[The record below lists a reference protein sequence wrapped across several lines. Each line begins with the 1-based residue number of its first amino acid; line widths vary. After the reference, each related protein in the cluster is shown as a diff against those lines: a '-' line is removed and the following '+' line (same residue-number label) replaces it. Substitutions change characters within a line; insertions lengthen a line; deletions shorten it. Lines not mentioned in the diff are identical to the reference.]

1 MAMRFDE
8 LIQSIEKI
16 APEHTQESWD
26 NSGVQIATGKL
37 QIEKVLT
44 SLELTDEIVEEAIRE
59 EADMIITHHP
69 LIFGGIKSIDF
80 RDVTGSLIIKLM
92 SAGISV
98 YSSHTPFDKAE
109 GGNNDYLAEAIGLR
123 DISGFT
129 YGDSV
134 EMIGRIGILPHP
146 MTLASMVDVVAE
158 KLNLDVEQIRFVGD
172 PNQMITTVGL
182 CTGAGA
188 DLMDLAIGNGCQLFI
203 TGDLKYHDAQNAK
216 AKGIAVIDAGH
227 YGTEKTFA
235 DNFAEKLRA
244 VTENMVEVIESKVDI
259 DPFVIL

>member
-1 MAMRFDE
+1 MAIKFE
-8 LIQSIEKI
+8 AAVQAIEQI
-16 APEHTQESWD
+16 APKYLQESWD
-26 NSGVQIATGKL
+26 NSGIQISTGKL
-37 QIEKVLT
+37 EIEKILT
-44 SLELTDEIVEEAIRE
+44 TLELTDEIVEEAIRE
-59 EADMIITHHP
+59 DIDLIVSHHP

-80 RDVTGSLIIKLM
+80 HYPIGSMIVKLIN
-92 SAGISV
+92 AGICV
-98 YSSHTPFDKAE
+98 YSSHTPFDKIE
-109 GGNNDYLAEAIGLR
+109 GGNNDYLAELIGLR

-129 YGDSV
+129 AGDEV

-146 MTLASMVDVVAE
+146 MMLSSVVDLLAEV
-158 KLNLDVEQIRFVGD
+158 LNMETSEIRFVGD
-172 PNQMITTVGL
+172 PNQMITTVGM

-188 DLMDLAIGNGCQLFI
+188 DLMDLAISNGCQLFI

-235 DNFAEKLRA
+235 DNFADKLKA
-244 VTENMVEVIESKVDI
+244 VIGEQAEVIESKVDI

>member
-1 MAMRFDE
+1 MAIKFE
-8 LIQSIEKI
+8 EAVYAIEKI
-16 APEHTQESWD
+16 APKYLQESWD
-26 NSGVQIATGKL
+26 NSGIQISTGKL
-37 QIEKVLT
+37 EIEKILT

-59 EADMIITHHP
+59 DVDMIVTHHP

-80 RDVTGSLIIKLM
+80 NNPIGSMIVKLIN
-92 SAGISV
+92 AGISV
-98 YSSHTPFDKAE
+98 YSSHTPFDKVE

-123 DISGFT
+123 DVSGFT
-129 YGDSV
+129 AGNEV

-146 MTLASMVDVVAE
+146 TMLSSMVDLVAE
-158 KLNLDVEQIRFVGD
+158 GLNMSTDEIRFVGD
-172 PNQMITTVGL
+172 PNQIITTVGM

-188 DLMDLAIGNGCQLFI
+188 DLMDLAIDNGCQLFI

-235 DNFAEKLRA
+235 DNFGDKLRA
-244 VTENMVEVIESKVDI
+244 LIGNEVEIIESKVDI